1 MVPRARLC
9 RLSPRCESRSPAA
22 AGETAPVLFPSR
34 PQAANASPSADS
46 PLVSANRSAVPS
58 PPAGPFLCSAQRKR
72 RKKCAR
78 GNLRRRKLRSFRF
91 RGYRKSR
98 ENCISL
104 RCSSCSNRSGRFG
117 LKRTICR
124 NLRVFAL
131 ARIPAIP
138 ANKDAGG
145 FPGTPS
151 PTPKGL
157 RPLGTPVG
165 FTGDEGRETRDC
177 LQEQDRTTAYKC
189 LREVGAYRPSSAP
202 VVVARENG
210 RFPAFSRI
218 PAGFSRLQLSESN
231 PLRWASIR
239 YNPPSPRQERVLTAA
254 RIAGKR
260 TAPLSSQRV
269 VFC

>member
-22 AGETAPVLFPSR
+22 AGETALVLFPSR
-34 PQAANASPSADS
+34 PQAANIQTSADS
-46 PLVSANRSAVPS
+46 PLVFANRSAVLS

-78 GNLRRRKLRSFRF
+78 GNL
-91 RGYRKSR
+91 YR
-98 ENCISL
+98 
-104 RCSSCSNRSGRFG
+104 
-117 LKRTICR
+117 
-124 NLRVFAL
+124 
-131 ARIPAIP
+131 
-138 ANKDAGG
+138 GG
-145 FPGTPS
+145 FPGTLS

-165 FTGDEGRETRDC
+165 FTGDEGRETQDC

-189 LREVGAYRPSSAP
+189 LREDGAYRPSSAP

-218 PAGFSRLQLSESN
+218 PAGFSRLLLSESN

-239 YNPPSPRQERVLTAA
+239 
-254 RIAGKR
+254 
-260 TAPLSSQRV
+260 
-269 VFC
+269 

>member
-1 MVPRARLC
+1 M
-9 RLSPRCESRSPAA
+9 
-22 AGETAPVLFPSR
+22 F
-34 PQAANASPSADS
+34 
-46 PLVSANRSAVPS
+46 ANRSAVPS

-151 PTPKGL
+151 PTPKGP

-165 FTGDEGRETRDC
+165 FTGDEGRETQDC
-177 LQEQDRTTAYKC
+177 LQVQDRTTAYQR
-189 LREVGAYRPSSAP
+189 LRKVGAYRPSSAP
-202 VVVARENG
+202 VRALGHLPFVVARENG
-210 RFPAFSRI
+210 RFPA
-218 PAGFSRLQLSESN
+218 GFSRLPSSVPRPPEGGSN
-231 PLRWASIR
+231 GG
-239 YNPPSPRQERVLTAA
+239 NPRFPPW
-254 RIAGKR
+254 
-260 TAPLSSQRV
+260 P
-269 VFC
+269 